1 MNTVDNEAQRERLV
15 TDLKGVIHDAEELLK
30 MTAGN
35 VGTEASEVRERVRL
49 RLLRAKD
56 SLHQLQETAIERA
69 KLAGH
74 QADDYVHE
82 HPWTSIGAAAG
93 VGLVI
98 GLLIGRR

>member
-1 MNTVDNEAQRERLV
+1 MNDLTEAQRERLV

-30 MTAGN
+30 MTASD
-35 VGTEASEVRERVRL
+35 VGAEATELRERVRL

-56 SLHQLQETAIERA
+56 SLQSLQDAAVERA
-69 KLAGH
+69 KAAGH

-82 HPWTSIGAAAG
+82 HPWTSIGVAAG
-93 VGLVI
+93 FGLLI

>member
-1 MNTVDNEAQRERLV
+1 MNTVSEEQRERLV
-15 TDLKGVIHDAEELLK
+15 SDLKGVIHDAEELLK

-35 VGTEASEVRERVRL
+35 VGTEATEVRERVRL

-56 SLHQLQETAIERA
+56 TLQHLQETAIERA
-69 KLAGH
+69 RLAGN

-93 VGLVI
+93 LGLVI